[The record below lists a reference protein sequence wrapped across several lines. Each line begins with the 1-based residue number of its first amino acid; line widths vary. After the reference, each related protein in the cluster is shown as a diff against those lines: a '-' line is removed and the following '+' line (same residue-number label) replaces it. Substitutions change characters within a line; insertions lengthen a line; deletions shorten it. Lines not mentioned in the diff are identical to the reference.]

1 MFFWFKELLQ
11 VIVQIVRH
19 PNTYYRYTIL
29 HSKGLYLHINCNKM
43 FEYEPLLN
51 RRWIETSFRVQR
63 SLTNVFLYI
72 WTDVCQWFPST
83 VCWLWSK
90 FISVR
95 SLQNPSPGQK
105 AIKHRVPSGSF
116 IVSQCLQIRIEK
128 EVKSTFWIYFQ
139 IDDSQ
144 YQIWEKI
151 RYSLGHFDNFVYLI
165 VERREKGKNFP
176 ISFRACLTV
185 SYF

>member
-1 MFFWFKELLQ
+1 MQ

-63 SLTNVFLYI
+63 SLTNVFLYYMN
-72 WTDVCQWFPST
+72 WCVSM
-83 VCWLWSK
+83 
-90 FISVR
+90 ISLHGLLAMVKVHFGEVITEPKPR
-95 SLQNPSPGQK
+95 AKSNK
-105 AIKHRVPSGSF
+105 ASGSKWVF
-116 IVSQCLQIRIEK
+116 HRITVLTNKDWKRSEIYILDLLLNWRFPISDMGKEK
-128 EVKSTFWIYFQ
+128 VQFGTFWQFC
-139 IDDSQ
+139 
-144 YQIWEKI
+144 
-151 RYSLGHFDNFVYLI
+151 YLI

-176 ISFRACLTV
+176 IPFRACLTV